1 MVMLLVPVNYAVHSA
16 PKADSSTNAD
26 QATQLWLQ
34 TGVMLEV
41 EQ

>member
-1 MVMLLVPVNYAVHSA
+1 MVTLIVPANYPVRSA
-16 PKADSSTNAD
+16 PKANSSTDAD